1 VAVLGEYRAELQ
13 FTPTGDVAY
22 TLTQGSVVWKRD
34 KIHLTMGE
42 TKAESELWLG
52 GQPNRL

>member
-1 VAVLGEYRAELQ
+1 MAVLGEYRAELQ